1 MHVVSYVF
9 DSEIEE
15 LILGNAL
22 TYRGYTDDGYIIM
35 NRLNKLRY
43 PLFLYDRNISG
54 IPM

>member
-9 DSEIEE
+9 DSQIEE
-15 LILGNAL
+15 LILGKR
-22 TYRGYTDDGYIIM
+22 TYHGYTDDGCIIM